1 VTRHLAESARNAY
14 KLDRARLIAAY
25 KGGVKRRLFAVV
37 KKSVRRRANSA
48 RYCRWAL
55 RPDDELIMKY
65 LRRMIL
71 GLGAVGLLALQSGA
85 RADDG
90 TNALPDFQEL
100 RELIR
105 SHLAGES
112 DADLNRDA
120 VLGLLHQLHA
130 KVSLVGSKTTPAAIS
145 ESQVLAKSA
154 VYDGPVA
161 YLRVGRVG
169 TGLAGKITAAL
180 KDLGATNH
188 LKGIV
193 LDLRF
198 ADGRDYAEA
207 AAVADLFFS
216 KERPLLDWGNGMVS
230 STAKDNTVTLPI
242 TILVNQQTAA
252 AAEALAA
259 VLREDDRAIV
269 LGATTAGE
277 ASMSQEYPLKNGQFL
292 RIATSAIKLSDGET
306 LSAVTPDIQ
315 VTVKPED
322 EQAYFSDPYK
332 ELTPSINYIP
342 SIIGDAGTTATNGTN
357 KVARARPLNEAEL
370 MRERRE
376 RPGVEVDDLP
386 LSTPASQA
394 EIEKPVIRD
403 PVLGRA
409 LDLIKG
415 IAALHRQAKP

>member
-1 VTRHLAESARNAY
+1 MML
-14 KLDRARLIAAY
+14 
-25 KGGVKRRLFAVV
+25 
-37 KKSVRRRANSA
+37 
-48 RYCRWAL
+48 
-55 RPDDELIMKY
+55 

-71 GLGAVGLLALQSGA
+71 GLGAVALLALPVVA
-85 RADDG
+85 RAETG

-105 SHLAGES
+105 SHLTGET

-130 KVSLVGSKTTPAAIS
+130 KVSLVPGKTAPAAIS
-145 ESQVLAKSA
+145 TSQGLAKSA
-154 VYDGPVA
+154 VYDGVA
-161 YLRVGRVG
+161 YLRVAHVG
-169 TGLAGKITAAL
+169 TGLAGTITSAL

-198 ADGRDYAEA
+198 ADGHDYAAA
-207 AAVADLFFS
+207 AAVADLFFA
-216 KERPLLDWGNGMVS
+216 KERPLLDWGSGMVS
-230 STAKDNTVTLPI
+230 STAKDNAVTLPI
-242 TILVNQQTAA
+242 TILVNEETAA

-259 VLREDDRAIV
+259 ALREDNRAIV

-277 ASMSQEYPLKNGQFL
+277 ASMSQEYPLKDGQYL

-306 LSAVTPDIQ
+306 LSAVNPDIQ
-315 VTVKPED
+315 VTVKPDD
-322 EQAYFSDPYK
+322 EQAYFADPYK
-332 ELTPSINYIP
+332 DLGASVNFIP
-342 SIIGDAGTTATNGTN
+342 SIIGDAGTSTNGTN

-386 LSTPASQA
+386 LTTPANLA
-394 EIEKPVIRD
+394 EVEKPVIRD

-409 LDLIKG
+409 MDLIKG
-415 IAALHRQAKP
+415 IAALHHSTKP

>member
-1 VTRHLAESARNAY
+1 M
-14 KLDRARLIAAY
+14 
-25 KGGVKRRLFAVV
+25 
-37 KKSVRRRANSA
+37 
-48 RYCRWAL
+48 
-55 RPDDELIMKY
+55 MKF
-65 LRRMIL
+65 LRRTIL
-71 GLGAVGLLALQSGA
+71 GLGAAALMACPLRA
-85 RADDG
+85 RAEVG
-90 TNALPDFQEL
+90 TNTLPDFQEL

-105 SHLAGES
+105 SHLAGETDS
-112 DADLNRDA
+112 DLNRDA

-130 KVSLVGSKTTPAAIS
+130 KVSLVASKTTPAAIADS
-145 ESQVLAKSA
+145 HLLAKSTVYEA
-154 VYDGPVA
+154 VG
-161 YLRVGRVG
+161 YLRVGRVAP
-169 TGLAGKITAAL
+169 GLAGQITAAL
-180 KDLGATNH
+180 KDLQATNH

-198 ADGRDYAEA
+198 ADGRDYGEV
-207 AAVADLFFS
+207 AAVADLFLA
-216 KERPLLDWGNGMVS
+216 KERPLLDWGNGVVS
-230 STAKDNTVTLPI
+230 STVKDNSVTLPL

-259 VLREDDRAIV
+259 VLREDDRAIL

-292 RIATSAIKLSDGET
+292 RIATAAIKLGNGET

-315 VTVKPED
+315 VNVKPDD
-322 EQAYFSDPYK
+322 EQAYFADPYK
-332 ELTPSINYIP
+332 ELGVSLNIIP
-342 SIIGDAGTTATNGTN
+342 SIIGDAGTASTNGTN
-357 KVARARPLNEAEL
+357 RVARARPLNEAEL

-386 LSTPASQA
+386 LSTPAKLA

-415 IAALHRQAKP
+415 IAALHRQSKP